1 VLYGRIG
8 ACCEIYFAARSLFG
22 GNLLQEKI
30 FCEKICKAGGQL
42 YIAGGWVR
50 DKIRGVL
57 AKDKDYVVA
66 AIDELDFCRMFPEA
80 IKVGKSFP
88 VYLLEINGQKS
99 EVAFARKEKKTG
111 IGYRGFIAFCDKT
124 ITIEE
129 DLYRRDTTM
138 NSMAWKLPEEVLID
152 PYGGRCDIEKRTIR
166 ATSQHFS
173 EDPVRG
179 LRAARQAAEMDFE
192 VAIETINQMSLC
204 QSELVTEP
212 QERFFQELVKALAC
226 KKPSVFFRVL
236 QAAGLLKIVFPEIFF
251 LRGKIQPKEFHPEG
265 DAFEHSMQMVDEVA
279 SAGTSTLVRFAA
291 LVHDIGKGATLAQE
305 LPHHYGHE
313 IKGITVFKAWASR
326 MTFPKTW
333 QQAAEFI
340 IREHMRAPRLSKPGK
355 IVDFLL
361 AAEKNPLGLSGIGA
375 VVLADHKSL
384 PDYLLHHEH
393 YLRHIHEVRGS
404 LIPTGL
410 SGRQIAIWLRQK
422 QIQAYQLGSA
432 SRI

>member
-1 VLYGRIG
+1 M
-8 ACCEIYFAARSLFG
+8 
-22 GNLLQEKI
+22 QEKN

-50 DKIRGVL
+50 DKIRGAL

-66 AIDELDFCRMFPEA
+66 AMEEVDFCRMFPEA

-88 VYLLEINGQKS
+88 VYLLEIDGQKS

-111 IGYRGFIAFCDKT
+111 IGYRGFMAFCDKT

-138 NSMAWKLPEEVLID
+138 NSMAWKLPDEVLID
-152 PYGGRCDIEKRTIR
+152 PYGGSRDIEKRTIR

-173 EDPVRG
+173 EDPVRA
-179 LRAARQAAEMDFE
+179 LRAARQAAEIDFE

-204 QSELVTEP
+204 RSELATEP

-226 KKPSVFFRVL
+226 QKPSAFFRVL
-236 QAAGLLKIVFPEIFF
+236 QAAGLLEIVFPEIFF

-279 SAGTSTLVRFAA
+279 AAGTSTLVRFAA
-291 LVHDIGKGATLAQE
+291 LVHDIGKGATLAQD

-313 IKGITVFKAWASR
+313 TKGISVFKAWASR

-361 AAEKNPLGLSGIGA
+361 TAEKNPLGLSGIGA

-384 PDYLLHHEH
+384 PEYLLHYEH
-393 YLRHIHEVRGS
+393 YLRYIHEVRGA
-404 LIPTGL
+404 LIPADL
-410 SGRQIAIWLRQK
+410 SGRQIAAWLRQK
-422 QIQAYQLGSA
+422 QIQAYQLGIA